1 MSVRRPPFGEWPWI
15 VATLALAIVA
25 ELGLRTAG
33 LPRLARAFGTPLRTE
48 EPTRA
53 ESAHPAGPPVL
64 DDRARRQVRATR
76 RVMRHW
82 PFGDTCLRQA
92 LISGALLR
100 RLGPELLVGVAKIDG
115 QVRAHAWLE
124 INGGILDP
132 LGAASSY
139 TPLLSLDAMD
149 TK

>member
-15 VATLALAIVA
+15 VAALALAVVA

-33 LPRLARAFGTPLRTE
+33 LPRLARMFGTPLRTDDST
-48 EPTRA
+48 PA
-53 ESAHPAGPPVL
+53 QPDHPSGAPVL
-64 DDRARRQVRATR
+64 DDRARRQVRSSR

-132 LGAASSY
+132 LGAAASY
-139 TPLLSLDAMD
+139 TPLLSPDALDV
-149 TK
+149 K

>member
-1 MSVRRPPFGEWPWI
+1 MSVRRPPLREWPWMV
-15 VATLALAIVA
+15 VALALAIVA
-25 ELGLRTAG
+25 EVGLRTAG

-48 EPTRA
+48 DSTPA
-53 ESAHPAGPPVL
+53 ESAHAGPPVL

-92 LISGALLR
+92 LVGGALLR
-100 RLGPELLVGVAKIDG
+100 RLRPELLVGVAKIGG